1 MYGGLILSDSKL
13 KLSPLG
19 ILVNIPLEERIE
31 SLETAVKQKTVIND
45 SILEL
50 IYMNSRRID
59 EVEKKLDAILKEMK
73 TFNETNAH

>member
-1 MYGGLILSDSKL
+1 MGKCL
-13 KLSPLG
+13 KC
-19 ILVNIPLEERIE
+19 LEIAGKCSCVKSEQERIE

-50 IYMNSRRID
+50 IYTNSKRID

>member
-1 MYGGLILSDSKL
+1 MRTDNLTENEVQIYEELDESKA
-13 KLSPLG
+13 K
-19 ILVNIPLEERIE
+19 IE

-50 IYMNSRRID
+50 IYTNSKRID

>member
-1 MYGGLILSDSKL
+1 MDNLIEVIKTHTE
-13 KLSPLG
+13 
-19 ILVNIPLEERIE
+19 IILEERIE

-50 IYMNSRRID
+50 IYTNSKRID
-59 EVEKKLDAILKEMK
+59 ELEKKLDAILKEMK

>member
-1 MYGGLILSDSKL
+1 MIEVIKTHTE
-13 KLSPLG
+13 
-19 ILVNIPLEERIE
+19 IILEERIE

-50 IYMNSRRID
+50 IYTNSKRID
-59 EVEKKLDAILKEMK
+59 ELEKKLDAILKEMK

>member
-1 MYGGLILSDSKL
+1 VDNLIEVIKTHTE
-13 KLSPLG
+13 
-19 ILVNIPLEERIE
+19 IILEERIE

-50 IYMNSRRID
+50 IYTNSKRID
-59 EVEKKLDAILKEMK
+59 ELEKKLDAILKEMK